1 MRSLP
6 IAALSATAFVAMVSV
21 AVAESDQFTWDP
33 AGQPA
38 SASQGASRK
47 HAGRNSGEDEPGI
60 TAEQERAIPY
70 HPCVEAHDWVNGRLR
85 CSND

>member
-1 MRSLP
+1 MRFLL
-6 IAALSATAFVAMVSV
+6 IAALSAAAFVAMASV
-21 AVAESDQFTWDP
+21 AIAGSRQSTRDP

-38 SASQGASRK
+38 GASQGTSPQ
-47 HAGRNSGEDEPGI
+47 HAGPNYVENVPGI

-70 HPCVEAHDWVNGRLR
+70 HPCVEAYGWVNGRLR